1 MILCKNQH
9 MESYIRRLERVGVS
23 AHEAYRIVFDFL
35 KNFGIEELEEYIC
48 ELEGE
53 AYVGRV

>member
-1 MILCKNQH
+1 

-35 KNFGIEELEEYIC
+35 KVFGYEELEEYIT
-48 ELEGE
+48 ERESE
-53 AYVGRV
+53 TYVGNV

>member
-1 MILCKNQH
+1 

-23 AHEAYRIVFDFL
+23 AHEAYQIVFDFL

-48 ELEGE
+48 ELESE